1 MEYKWQTLNCHNLT
15 PFLWVG
21 FYNINVHT
29 GDPTHD
35 HLGNSTFIL
44 GQRTKIMGRVHSRFL
59 YCWGHGIINGIWS
72 DGKYDHLES
81 RISIRIQMVW
91 GEVWGITPTPYP
103 VELLVRP
110 LFSLIMQIFS
120 SRNLIIL
127 LAFTTVIQ
135 NGFARTMIANTL
147 GATSEIVRPV
157 EQTNRFAFKR

>member
-1 MEYKWQTLNCHNLT
+1 MWRHMEYKWQTLNCHNLT

-44 GQRTKIMGRVHSRFL
+44 GQWTKIMGRVHSRIFH
-59 YCWGHGIINGIWS
+59 CWGHGITNGIWS

-91 GEVWGITPTPYP
+91 GEVWGITPHPYP

-110 LFSLIMQIFS
+110 LFSLLCKFS
-120 SRNLIIL
+120 HHATWLFFWHSQQWFKMGL
-127 LAFTTVIQ
+127 LGRSSLTPYRVQAK
-135 NGFARTMIANTL
+135 L
-147 GATSEIVRPV
+147 
-157 EQTNRFAFKR
+157 